1 MSENEIEITADEAA
15 TVALPVLGAV
25 AAPAAVEVAEDPE
38 HGRHRRTAQGI
49 VVSTKM
55 DKTVVVS
62 VTRVFL
68 HPKYRKYVRRRKN
81 YMSHDEHGACS
92 LGDSVVIE
100 ECRPMSKNKRWR
112 FKATL
117 RKKQA

>member
-1 MSENEIEITADEAA
+1 MSEQEIQITADDEATA
-15 TVALPVLGAV
+15 ALPTLAGAQ
-25 AAPAAVEVAEDPE
+25 ALDGETTEVDE

-81 YMSHDEHGACS
+81 YMAHDEHGACS
-92 LGDSVVIE
+92 LGDSVLIE

-112 FKATL
+112 FKTTL